1 MGADMGMAGDYSV
14 TCDGC
19 GERVLAV
26 EIIVR
31 HVVRSTSAG
40 PVEVRLCLLC
50 ADEVDRRRMPG
61 GPN

>member
-1 MGADMGMAGDYSV
+1 MGMAGNYSV

-26 EIIVR
+26 EI
-31 HVVRSTSAG
+31 VVRSVVRNPSSP

-50 ADEVDRRRMPG
+50 TGELDRRQAPG
-61 GPN
+61 PSPSD